1 MWRIFTP
8 FRKRRILP
16 QYRGIFEQDD
26 GQLVSIDCE
35 TTSLDVAEAE
45 LLSIAAVKI
54 DGNRITASTAFQTI
68 VQPKTAP
75 NSDNVRIHGLRPADV
90 SAGLSPTS
98 AVRKL
103 LDFIGGRTLLGYY
116 LEYDIAVLNKYIKP
130 LIGAPLPNME
140 IELSSRYYDW
150 RQHLYPGSYI
160 DLRWEIMAQRLNI
173 SALPR
178 HDAMN
183 DAITV
188 GMMYL
193 ALEERFRRPGSN
205 HLF

>member
-1 MWRIFTP
+1 M
-8 FRKRRILP
+8 LP
-16 QYRGIFEQDD
+16 QYRTIFEQDD

-54 DGNRITASTAFQTI
+54 DGNRIAASTAFQTI
-68 VQPKTAP
+68 VQPKNAP
-75 NSDNVRIHGLRPADV
+75 NSDNVRIHGLRPTDV
-90 SAGLSPTS
+90 SAGIAPTD

-116 LEYDIAVLNKYIKP
+116 LEYDVAVLNKYIRP
-130 LIGAPLPNME
+130 LIGAPLPNRN

-150 RQHLYPGSYI
+150 RQRLYPGSYI
-160 DLRWEIMAQRLNI
+160 DLRWDIMAQRLDI
-173 SALPR
+173 AALPR

-183 DAITV
+183 DALTV

-193 ALEERFRRPGSN
+193 ALEERFRRPISPS
-205 HLF
+205 L